1 MKAKFIVFEG
11 IDASGKGTISKMLAE
26 HLQAKLFSFPN
37 YSTPIGELIRE
48 YLQKKWWTVGLYQES
63 PKHPPVTQF
72 NQERDALVFQALQA
86 ANRLE
91 FVQEIQDYLED
102 GYTVICDRYIVSGEV
117 YGAADGL
124 SPAYLE
130 RLFSFLPQP
139 DITFLLDIPVEESFR
154 RRPDRNGDRY
164 EEDKAKLEDIRQRYL
179 KLFQRRAYTNP
190 RKWHIYNNSWKWQII
205 DGTQSPQEILKKIL
219 DIIQ

>member
-1 MKAKFIVFEG
+1 MRAKFIVFEG

-37 YSTPIGELIRE
+37 YATPTGKLIKE
-48 YLQKKWWTVGLYQES
+48 YLQKKWWTVELYQES
-63 PKHPPVTQF
+63 PKHPPVTQL
-72 NQERDALVFQALQA
+72 NQERDALIFQALQA

-91 FVQEIQDYLED
+91 LIQEIQDYLED
-102 GYTVICDRYIVSGEV
+102 GHIVICDRYIVSGEV

-124 SPAYLE
+124 SPSYLE
-130 RLFSFLPQP
+130 RLFAFLPQP

-179 KLFQRRAYTNP
+179 KLFQRRAYDNP
-190 RKWHIYNNSWKWQII
+190 WKWQII

-219 DIIQ
+219 DIMSDS